1 MASTPANRV
10 LCEPIGQMVQHRA
23 PTPLHP
29 PAKRLILPCTLGTP
43 CSLPLARFL
52 CRSPH
57 RPRLSGL
64 FMCCWPPGPTSKSEI
79 AHAILIW
86 IEHFLKATEAQAE
99 GCFLSEAQEKPA
111 ESLVKADAS
120 ISLWNHSSLSL
131 LSDLLSCFVWRQC
144 LTVQPWLAWNLL
156 TCYIDQAGLE
166 LRDIRTSASCVL
178 GLNQGLSL

>member
-1 MASTPANRV
+1 MQTQSVNMTNMHTYLQYIMSLVRIRKKSSYQLLLETCVMASTPANRV

-23 PTPLHP
+23 PTPLYP
-29 PAKRLILPCTLGTP
+29 PVKRLILPCTLGTP
-43 CSLPLARFL
+43 CSRPLARFL

-99 GCFLSEAQEKPA
+99 GCFLSEAPGEARREP
-111 ESLVKADAS
+111 
-120 ISLWNHSSLSL
+120 
-131 LSDLLSCFVWRQC
+131 
-144 LTVQPWLAWNLL
+144 
-156 TCYIDQAGLE
+156 G
-166 LRDIRTSASCVL
+166 
-178 GLNQGLSL
+178 